1 MIYPGSVRLARA
13 NAGEFFRSFIRPQ
26 MPDDVAMPNDGEDTP
41 LGKPFSDDQIAR
53 VSANT
58 QHCILLSL

>member
-1 MIYPGSVRLARA
+1 MIYPGESRLDRK
-13 NAGEFFRSFIRPQ
+13 NATRFFAEFVRPQ
-26 MPDDVAMPNDGEDTP
+26 LPDDVAMPNDGEDTP
-41 LGKPFSDDQIAR
+41 LRAPLDTLFVDL